1 MEVRRQRVLAET
13 VQRLIHRG
21 AMGNVR
27 KILAKTHPADVAS
40 IFPSLVLHE
49 QRKVFDLLENDAA
62 RADVLVELKPDVY
75 VPLLQSYE
83 PAAVLPVLKEVEADD
98 LADILGNLPEEQ
110 SREILKRLDQKETE
124 QVEDLMRYG
133 EDTAGGI
140 MNPHFFA
147 LDGDTTVEEAIRS
160 LRENKDTED
169 VEMAFY
175 VYVVNGV
182 QQLEGVVSLRQ
193 LVMSPPG
200 ARLRDIMIHEVISVR
215 VDMDQEEVARLVAR
229 YNFLAVPV
237 VDQSNKILGIVTVDD
252 VIDVL
257 RDEATE
263 DILKMAGAGGEVTE
277 TASFW
282 SNLRGRFPY
291 LMASCAGGILAA
303 LAMTPFRER
312 LGEFGLLALFL
323 PVVLGMGGNV
333 GTQSSTIVVRGLA
346 AGVVQIGRS
355 VRSVARELAVGLLLG
370 TVYGAV
376 VGLAASGIA
385 GGLYYGLV
393 VGGALAASMV
403 LAALVGALA
412 PLTLARLHLD
422 PAGATG
428 PVVRTGVDLLS
439 TVTYFALAVLLAGAF
454 AG

>member
-1 MEVRRQRVLAET
+1 MEVRKQRVLAET

-21 AMGNVR
+21 ATANVR
-27 KILAKTHPADVAS
+27 KILGKTHPADVAS

-49 QRKVFDLLENDAA
+49 QRKVFDLLETEAA
-62 RADVLVELKPDVY
+62 RAEVLVELKPDVY

-110 SREILKRLDQKETE
+110 SQEILKRLDQKETE

-147 LDGDTTVEEAIRS
+147 LHGDTTVEEAIRS

-175 VYVVNGV
+175 VYVVNDVG
-182 QQLEGVVSLRQ
+182 QLEGVVSLRQ

-237 VDQSNKILGIVTVDD
+237 LDQSNKILGIVTVDD

-257 RDEATE
+257 REEATE
-263 DILKMAGAGGEVTE
+263 DILKMAGAGEEVAE
-277 TASFW
+277 TVSFW
-282 SNLRGRFPY
+282 SNIRGRFPY
-291 LMASCAGGILAA
+291 LIASCAGGILAA

-312 LGEFGLLALFL
+312 LGEFGLLALFI

-333 GTQSSTIVVRGLA
+333 GTQSSTIVVRGLTT
-346 AGVVQIGRS
+346 GVVQLGRS
-355 VRSVARELAVGLLLG
+355 LGSVARELAVGLLLG
-370 TVYGAV
+370 MFYGAV
-376 VGLAASGIA
+376 VGLAAGGIA

-422 PAGATG
+422 PAAATG
-428 PVVRTGVDLLS
+428 PVVRACVDLLS
-439 TVTYFALAVLLAGAF
+439 TVTYFALALLLAGTF